1 MILVKIFYKFI
12 VFCLFICV
20 DLISIV
26 SVHLKGA
33 DIAVVRKI
41 IPERDLFLNKNKDI
55 HDLDDIKVNLNKDI
69 EFIKKIL
76 SQNGFFD
83 AVLDYKI
90 SKLKKYYDVVININ
104 TGARYK
110 ISKINFD
117 IMLPR
122 FENFFDD
129 FINSDLCIAEL
140 SDKSEQLLDKLKEIG
155 YKNVFFEE
163 FSIEQKQ
170 KSKTVHVCI
179 KTNLGDKK
187 YFGNTIVIGNK
198 KVNTDYI
205 IERVTWKKGD
215 IFNISIIKKF
225 EKALLSTSLFKSVHV
240 KFEDEG
246 DDKEKIIVEVSEY
259 GHHVIEFGGRFATSN
274 NINYKKAGVKKLRG
288 FSVYSS
294 WTHLNLFGNG
304 ELLKFSAEG
313 MPFYEKNKILEATS
327 YIKVLP
333 EYSFSVEFT
342 NYVKKNNYLTSVIGK
357 VFQVWTTRFVKKS
370 SCIGV
375 KFRNND
381 EQNKLKQ
388 SISCA
393 FENYNLREFLIKN
406 FSIKEMY
413 KYINTEY
420 IVDFDY
426 RDNLLDAT
434 NGFRSV
440 LSCAPCISLNKN
452 PNILKLRC
460 SNYYFFP
467 LKNFVF
473 VPWITVKTV
482 LSHKSVDNKDIPCDK
497 LLYSGGPN
505 SLRGYY
511 TNFAG
516 DVSGHI
522 PIGGKS
528 VYEFGVEVRKKI
540 NQSFGACVF
549 YEGAKIS
556 KRSWH
561 IISGNLY
568 SDFGFGVRYYS
579 AIGPIR
585 IDFAFPTKVRKF
597 IDSKCQII
605 VALGQSF

>member
-1 MILVKIFYKFI
+1 M
-12 VFCLFICV
+12 
-20 DLISIV
+20 
-26 SVHLKGA
+26 HLKSS
-33 DIAVVRKI
+33 DITVVKKI
-41 IPERDLFLNKNKDI
+41 ISDGDLFLNKNKDI
-55 HDLDDIKVNLNKDI
+55 HDLDDIKVNLNKDV

-76 SQNGFFD
+76 YQNGFFD
-83 AVLDYKI
+83 AVIDCKI
-90 SKLKKYYDVVININ
+90 SKLKKYEVVININ

-110 ISKINFD
+110 ITKINFD
-117 IMLPR
+117 IGLQE
-122 FENFFDD
+122 FKNFFDD
-129 FINSDLCIAEL
+129 FINSGLCTAEL
-140 SDKSEQLLDKLKEIG
+140 SNRSEQLLDRLRECG
-155 YKNVFFEE
+155 YKDVFFKE
-163 FSIEQKQ
+163 FSIEKKQ
-170 KSKTVHVCI
+170 KSKAIHVHI
-179 KTNLGDKK
+179 KTNLGEKK
-187 YFGNTIVIGNK
+187 YFGNIIVTGNK
-198 KVNTDYI
+198 KVNTAYI
-205 IERVTWKKGD
+205 TERVTWKKGD
-215 IFNISIIKKF
+215 TFNISLIKNF
-225 EKALLSTSLFKSVHV
+225 EKELLSKSLFKSVHV

-246 DDKEKIIVEVSEY
+246 DNKEKIIVEVSEY

-288 FSVYSS
+288 VSVYSS

-313 MPFYEKNKILEATS
+313 MPFYEKNKIMEATS
-327 YIKVLP
+327 DIKVLP

-342 NYVKKNNYLTSVIGK
+342 DYTKKNNYLISVMGR
-357 VFQVWTTRFVKKS
+357 VFQVWTTRFIKKS
-370 SCIGV
+370 SCVGV
-375 KFRNND
+375 KLRNND
-381 EQNKLKQ
+381 NQKRQKQ

-406 FSIKEMY
+406 FSTKKMY
-413 KYINTEY
+413 RYINTEY
-420 IVDFDY
+420 MVDFDH
-426 RDNLLDAT
+426 RDNFLDAT

-440 LSCAPCISLNKN
+440 LSCAPYISLNNN

-460 SNYYFFP
+460 SNYYFLS
-467 LKNFVF
+467 LKKFVF
-473 VPWITVKTV
+473 VPWVTVKTV
-482 LSHKSVDNKDIPCDK
+482 LSHKSGNNRDIPCDK

-528 VYEFGVEVRKKI
+528 VSEFGIEIRKKI

-561 IISGNLY
+561 IMSGNLY

-579 AIGPIR
+579 VIGPIR
-585 IDFAFPTKVRKF
+585 IDLAFPTKIRKF